1 MRKFAFQA
9 GCALLIVFAT
19 VAAAEPPSPA
29 AEAFAKGQEHL
40 GHRTADD
47 LRAAT
52 QDFERAINADAT
64 FAPAWAGLAEAR
76 ALLFDYRGAREA
88 ALHGIGLDEHL
99 AAAHAVLGFVKLH
112 GDWDWAGAETEL
124 RRALEL
130 DPQRATPHLWYAI
143 VLEVTGRSAD
153 AVQEARKAV
162 ELQPR
167 EAPMRAG
174 LGYRLYWARRYDEAV
189 TELTAA
195 LALDP
200 KLETAQYFLGRA
212 RVQQGRYPEA
222 RAAFARARELSPK
235 DFNLKSAEAY
245 LDVLTGHRQQAEA
258 VRSEIERLAIR
269 NLPFASQAAALHAAL
284 GHKDSALEWLER
296 AQFHHEGPML
306 WVRIDPRFDSLREE
320 PRFKDLL
327 RRMGLS
333 AAPRSGG

>member
-1 MRKFAFQA
+1 MRKIVLQA
-9 GCALLIVFAT
+9 GCALLIAMA
-19 VAAAEPPSPA
+19 AAAEPPTPA

-40 GHRTADD
+40 GHRTAGD

-52 QDFERAINADAT
+52 RDFELAINADAT

-88 ALHGIGLDEHL
+88 ALRGLVLDEHL
-99 AAAHAVLGFVKLH
+99 AAAHAVLGFARLH

-143 VLEVTGRSAD
+143 VLEVTGRSAE

-167 EAPMRAG
+167 DAPMRAG

-200 KLETAQYFLGRA
+200 KLETAQYFIGRA
-212 RVQQGRYPEA
+212 RVQQGRFPEA

-245 LDVLTGHRQQAEA
+245 LEILSGHRQQAEA
-258 VRSEIERLAIR
+258 TLAEIERLAIR
-269 NLPFASQAAALHAAL
+269 NLPFASQAAGLHAAL
-284 GHKDSALEWLER
+284 GHKDAALEWLER
-296 AQFHHEGPML
+296 AQFHHEGAVI
-306 WVRIDPRFDSLREE
+306 WVQIDPRFDSLREE
-320 PRFKDLL
+320 PRFKDLV
-327 RRMGLS
+327 RRMGLG

>member
-1 MRKFAFQA
+1 MRKIAVQA
-9 GCALLIVFAT
+9 GCALLIAGLWGPAA
-19 VAAAEPPSPA
+19 VAGPEPPSPA

-40 GHRTADD
+40 GHRTAGD
-47 LRAAT
+47 LRAAV
-52 QDFERAINADAT
+52 QDFERATAADGA

-88 ALHGIGLDEHL
+88 ALRGLALDEHL
-99 AAAHAVLGFVKLH
+99 AAAHAVLGFVRLH
-112 GDWDWAGAETEL
+112 GDWDFAGAETEL

-130 DPQRATPHLWYAI
+130 DPQRATPRLWYAI

-153 AVQEARKAV
+153 AVQEARKAA

-167 EAPMRAG
+167 EAPARAG

-195 LALDP
+195 LTLDP
-200 KLETAQYFLGRA
+200 TLETAQYFIGRA

-222 RAAFARARELSPK
+222 RAAFTRARELSPK

-245 LDVLTGHRQQAEA
+245 LDALSGHRKHAET
-258 VRSEIERLAIR
+258 VLSELERLAIR
-269 NLPFASQAAALHAAL
+269 ELPFASQAAGLHAVL

-296 AQFHHEGPML
+296 AQFRHEGAVI

-327 RRMGLS
+327 RRMGL
-333 AAPRSGG
+333 GGG

>member
-1 MRKFAFQA
+1 MRNLALLA
-9 GCALLIVFAT
+9 GCALLVA
-19 VAAAEPPSPA
+19 VAAAAEPPTPA

-40 GHRTADD
+40 GHRTAND

-52 QDFERAINADAT
+52 RDFEIAINADAT

-88 ALHGIGLDEHL
+88 ALRGLALDEHL

-143 VLEVTGRSAD
+143 VLEVTGRSTEAL
-153 AVQEARKAV
+153 QEARKAV

-167 EAPMRAG
+167 DAPMRAG

-200 KLETAQYFLGRA
+200 KLETAQYFIGRA
-212 RVQQGRYPEA
+212 RVQQGRFPEA

-245 LDVLTGHRQQAEA
+245 LEILSGHRQQAEA
-258 VRSEIERLAIR
+258 TRAEIERLAIR
-269 NLPFASQAAALHAAL
+269 NLPFASQAAGLHAAL
-284 GHKDSALEWLER
+284 GHKDAALEWLER
-296 AQFHHEGPML
+296 AQFHHEGAVI
-306 WVRIDPRFDSLREE
+306 WVQADPRFDSLREE

-327 RRMGLS
+327 RRMGLG